1 MGTLLNSIARLQ
13 AGKGTSGSLDRYNP
27 PWGYNMVDSV
37 VAGLLIFC
45 LRCVDVSL
53 GTLRL
58 VLTIQG
64 RRNLAALIGFVEV
77 SVFITAV
84 AGVVQGPLD
93 PFRVLGYGG
102 GFAMGTFLGLTMER
116 RLALGSVIV
125 RVITR
130 HHGQLVKA
138 LVASG
143 FGVTVVEG
151 RGGRGTAVGIVFS
164 VVRRRRLEEY
174 LGVVQVI
181 DRDSTVSI
189 EEVRQQHHGYFAPK
203 RPVPA
208 TL

>member
-1 MGTLLNSIARLQ
+1 M
-13 AGKGTSGSLDRYNP
+13 
-27 PWGYNMVDSV
+27 DSV
-37 VAGLLIFC
+37 LAAFVIFG

-64 RRNLAALIGFVEV
+64 RRGLAAVIGFVEV

-84 AGVVQGPLD
+84 ATVVRGPLD
-93 PFRVLGYGG
+93 VFRVVGYGA
-102 GFAMGTFLGLTMER
+102 GFAMGTFIGLTIER
-116 RLALGSVIV
+116 RLALGSALV

-130 HHGQLVKA
+130 HHEQLVKA

-143 FGVTVVEG
+143 FGVTLVAG

-174 LGVVQVI
+174 LAAVRVI
-181 DRDSTVSI
+181 DRDAAVSI
-189 EEVRQQHHGYFAPK
+189 EEVRRHQHGYFAPK
-203 RPVPA
+203 RPAPA
-208 TL
+208 AV